1 MDTTAPAVPA
11 EYQDLYDQIY
21 ADLASFQDYL
31 DAFPTRQRDS
41 ATPVAFA
48 ANLFSGN
55 YNLGPILIQPDHYKQ
70 TLMNVDGLKAL
81 GVKAINLDISFP
93 FLYRDFYETEEEYRQ
108 YLDFYIHLVQDIRAC
123 GFKVV
128 INCGAIFATGSA
140 GNPAA
145 QALYAKMT
153 LEQYQ
158 QARMEMCCT
167 MAQQLAPDYL
177 SVITEPDTEAA
188 QTGFAEVDTVRGST
202 DLVNVIVNE
211 VRSAA
216 PGVLLG
222 AGVGTW
228 ANDCVAFVESYALT
242 GIDFIDMHIYPV
254 NRDYLPRAAQIADT
268 AKSYG
273 KSIGV
278 TESWLEKMRDSE
290 LGTPAYDT
298 MSARHAWS
306 FWAPLDAMFLQELA
320 DLATLKGFDF
330 FSAFW
335 SEYFRAYIQY
345 SSKNANLL
353 LSDMLDL
360 VGPVQSTAMMMGS
373 YSSTGIAYL
382 QKIAPPDI
390 IAPTAPPNLV
400 AQPTS
405 ASSVKLTWSPA
416 SDNIGPAGYRV
427 SRDGTQLTQ
436 TASTYYSEAGLSSGC
451 TYTYS
456 VVAFDASGNV
466 SPAATVGVT
475 TPDNEAPSVPTN
487 VAAVAALDGSQ
498 INIIVSWAAAAD
510 NVGVA
515 KYRVYRGESPS
526 SLSQIATATST
537 SYTLNNVPPE
547 RTYYFAVAAA
557 DARGNSSP
565 LSKPAV
571 VATPTVPDVT
581 PPTVTVGYP
590 KSGAVISRSTY
601 LYAIVYDTKSS
612 MYETPSGVVGVQ
624 FCVGDVN
631 VGPEQ
636 TVPHSSTPE
645 YSTYRL
651 QFDTR
656 SLPNGAHVVTAI
668 GRDKAGNTAS
678 SPGVAITVNN

>member
-48 ANLFSGN
+48 AKLYSGN

-108 YLDFYIHLVQDIRAC
+108 YLDFYIHLIQDIHAC
-123 GFKVV
+123 GLKVV
-128 INCGAIFATGSA
+128 INCGAIFATGAA

-153 LEQYQ
+153 WEQYQ
-158 QARMEMCCT
+158 QARMEMCGT
-167 MAQQLAPDYL
+167 MVQQLAPDYL

-202 DLVNVIVNE
+202 DLVNVIVNG
-211 VRSAA
+211 VRSAAPA

-273 KSIGV
+273 KRIGV
-278 TESWLEKMRDSE
+278 TESWLEKVRDSE
-290 LGTPAYDT
+290 LATPAYDT

-306 FWAPLDAMFLQELA
+306 FWAPLDVMFLQELA

-345 SSKNANLL
+345 SSKNAA
-353 LSDMLDL
+353 DL
-360 VGPVQSTAMMMGS
+360 THNPRKCPPGPVVITQS
-373 YSSTGIAYL
+373 L
-382 QKIAPPDI
+382 
-390 IAPTAPPNLV
+390 
-400 AQPTS
+400 
-405 ASSVKLTWSPA
+405 
-416 SDNIGPAGYRV
+416 
-427 SRDGTQLTQ
+427 
-436 TASTYYSEAGLSSGC
+436 SEAFS
-451 TYTYS
+451 
-456 VVAFDASGNV
+456 
-466 SPAATVGVT
+466 
-475 TPDNEAPSVPTN
+475 APLL
-487 VAAVAALDGSQ
+487 A
-498 INIIVSWAAAAD
+498 
-510 NVGVA
+510 
-515 KYRVYRGESPS
+515 
-526 SLSQIATATST
+526 
-537 SYTLNNVPPE
+537 
-547 RTYYFAVAAA
+547 
-557 DARGNSSP
+557 
-565 LSKPAV
+565 
-571 VATPTVPDVT
+571 
-581 PPTVTVGYP
+581 
-590 KSGAVISRSTY
+590 
-601 LYAIVYDTKSS
+601 
-612 MYETPSGVVGVQ
+612 
-624 FCVGDVN
+624 
-631 VGPEQ
+631 
-636 TVPHSSTPE
+636 
-645 YSTYRL
+645 
-651 QFDTR
+651 
-656 SLPNGAHVVTAI
+656 
-668 GRDKAGNTAS
+668 
-678 SPGVAITVNN
+678 